1 MLENKSNVT
10 QVETYI
16 KEWIAQKNPEVRRNI
31 VYNLPYLIRVFE
43 EKTLLKDLYFKAT
56 RDTIVDVRVTAISSF
71 HEMVKS
77 FELKEAKELFRDT
90 FEVILRE
97 EEVVIL
103 EKVLPQL
110 PELIPIF
117 QPSTEE
123 ENNTHTEEDK
133 EKDENM
139 RTKGKEYAK
148 WRENK
153 DWRDTE
159 NDKSGQV
166 KEIYKGIMFLIS
178 MIRVRSQVQKKV

>member
-1 MLENKSNVT
+1 
-10 QVETYI
+10 
-16 KEWIAQKNPEVRRNI
+16 
-31 VYNLPYLIRVFE
+31 
-43 EKTLLKDLYFKAT
+43 
-56 RDTIVDVRVTAISSF
+56 
-71 HEMVKS
+71 MVKS

-110 PELIPIF
+110 PDLIPIF

-123 ENNTHTEEDK
+123 ENTQTEEDK
-133 EKDENM
+133 EKEESM

-153 DWRDTE
+153 DWRDTD

-166 KEIYKGIMFLIS
+166 IGI
-178 MIRVRSQVQKKV
+178 VRIIF